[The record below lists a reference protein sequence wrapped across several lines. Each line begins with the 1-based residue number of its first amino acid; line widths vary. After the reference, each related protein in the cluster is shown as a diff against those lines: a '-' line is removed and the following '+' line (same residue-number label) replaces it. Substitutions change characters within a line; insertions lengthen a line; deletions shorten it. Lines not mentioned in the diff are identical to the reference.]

1 MVGRVITI
9 TSGKGGVGKT
19 TTTAN
24 LSAAVAAMGKKVVCI
39 DADIGLRNLDLI
51 MGLETRIR
59 KDLVDLVER
68 NVPLE
73 EVLIQHRLQP
83 NLYLIPASQ
92 SRDKSAVSPQ
102 QMIALG
108 DRLRP
113 LFDMIFVDCPA
124 GIERGF
130 RNAVAPA
137 DEVLIVTN
145 PEVSAVRDADR
156 VIGILQA
163 EKRKLPIR
171 LILNRVRPEMVRRGE
186 MLSPDDIMDILGKDI
201 KLIGVVPEDENII
214 IAGNRGA
221 PNPDS
226 KAGQAYRDIARRL
239 QGDEVP
245 IALDGGKPGILN
257 RIARLFGG

>member
-1 MVGRVITI
+1 MGGRVITI

-24 LSAAVAAMGKKVVCI
+24 LSAAVANMGKRVVCI

-51 MGLETRIR
+51 MGLEQRIR

-68 NVPLE
+68 NAPLE

-83 NLYLIPASQ
+83 NLFLIPASQ

-102 QMIALG
+102 QMITLCNQ
-108 DRLRP
+108 LREQ
-113 LFDMIFVDCPA
+113 FEMIFVDCPA

-137 DEVLIVTN
+137 DEVIIVTN

-171 LILNRVRPEMVRRGE
+171 LVLNRVRPEMVRRGE
-186 MLSPDDIMDILGKDI
+186 MLSPDDIVDILGKEI
-201 KLIGVVPEDENII
+201 RMIGVVPEDENII

-221 PNPDS
+221 PNADS

-239 QGDEVP
+239 NGEDVP
-245 IALDGGKPGILN
+245 INMDNKPGLFN
-257 RIARLFGG
+257 RIAKLFGN